1 MSTPSNS
8 RRPLVIANWKMNKTV
23 ADTVSFIDAFKAE
36 VAGNTHVDSAVCPPF
51 IALAAA
57 AEKLKGT
64 SIGLGAQNI
73 NENENGAFTGEISGS
88 MLQSLGCAYAIIGHS
103 ERRQFYGDTDALVQ
117 KKIAKA
123 YKYAMTPVVCVGESL
138 AQRETGKTFDV
149 VGTQVKAA
157 LDQLPSADVQKLVF
171 AYEPIWAIGTGRT
184 ASPAQAQE
192 VHLAIRNILKDLYG
206 SNTSL
211 RVRILYGGSVKPD
224 NTAELMACEDVDG
237 GLVGGASLDA
247 SSFAKI
253 VNAASVDTAKK

>member
-1 MSTPSNS
+1 MSNPSQA

-23 ADTVSFIDAFKAE
+23 AETVTFIDAFKAQ
-36 VAGNTHVDSAVCPPF
+36 VSANDRVDAALCPPF
-51 IALAAA
+51 IALDAAA
-57 AEKLKGT
+57 QRLKGS

-73 NENENGAFTGEISGS
+73 NENENGAFTGETSGA
-88 MLQSLGCAYAIIGHS
+88 MLQSLGCAYVIIGHS

-123 YKYAMTPVVCVGESL
+123 YKYAMIPVVCVGESL
-138 AQRETGKTFDV
+138 EQREAGKTLAV
-149 VGTQVKAA
+149 VGAQVKAA
-157 LDQLPSADVQKLVF
+157 LEGLPSADVQKLVF

-184 ASPAQAQE
+184 ATSAQAQE

-211 RVRILYGGSVKPD
+211 RVRILYGGSVKPE

-253 VNAASVDTAKK
+253 VNAAAPQAAQK

>member
-1 MSTPSNS
+1 
-8 RRPLVIANWKMNKTV
+8 V
-23 ADTVSFIDAFKAE
+23 DA
-36 VAGNTHVDSAVCPPF
+36 VLCPPF
-51 IALAAA
+51 IALAATA
-57 AEKLKGT
+57 DKLKGT
-64 SIGLGAQNI
+64 SIGWGAQNV
-73 NENENGAFTGEISGS
+73 NENENGAFTGEVSGS
-88 MLQSLGCAYAIIGHS
+88 MLASLNCGYVIIGHS
-103 ERRQFYGDTDALVQ
+103 ERRQFYGDTDSLVQ

-123 YKYAMTPVVCVGESL
+123 YKYNMVPVVCVGESL
-138 AQRETGKTFDV
+138 AQRETGKTFEV

-157 LDQLPSADVQKLVF
+157 LETLPSADVQRLVF

-224 NTAELMACEDVDG
+224 NMAELMACEDVDG

-253 VNAASVDTAKK
+253 VNAAAVHAAQK

>member
-1 MSTPSNS
+1 MSTPSQS

-23 ADTVSFIDAFKAE
+23 AETVAFIDAFKPA
-36 VAGNTHVDSAVCPPF
+36 VADNKHVDAVLCPPF
-51 IALAAA
+51 IALAATA
-57 AEKLKGT
+57 DKLKGT
-64 SIGLGAQNI
+64 SIGWGAQNV
-73 NENENGAFTGEISGS
+73 NENENGAFTGEVSGS
-88 MLQSLGCAYAIIGHS
+88 MLASLNCGYVIIGHS
-103 ERRQFYGDTDALVQ
+103 ERRQFYGDTDSLVQ

-123 YKYAMTPVVCVGESL
+123 YKYNMVPVVCVGESL
-138 AQRETGKTFDV
+138 AQRETGKTFEV

-157 LDQLPSADVQKLVF
+157 LETLPSADVQRLVF

-224 NTAELMACEDVDG
+224 NMAELMACEDVDG

-253 VNAASVDTAKK
+253 VNAAAVHAAQK